1 MIEAMVVNRL
11 TKWACWKLASGV
23 ALGYPREVN
32 YMRAVS
38 PIDREIVRERLLLD
52 DECRKTN
59 EAFELLPQLHQLVLR
74 LEYLTSG
81 DGSELMKAHW
91 FGTSIRTYRTY
102 RNDAYRILGNIL
114 DSRLTSLPV
123 LCSNQL
129 QCDVSVSG

>member
-11 TKWACWKLASGV
+11 LKWARWKLASCV
-23 ALGYPREVN
+23 ALGYPREIS
-32 YMRAVS
+32 YMREVS
-38 PIDREIVRERLLLD
+38 KIDPALKYEHLIFD
-52 DECRKTN
+52 DECRQTN

-74 LEYLTSG
+74 LEYLSAG
-81 DGSELMKAHW
+81 GNELMRAHW

-102 RNDAYRILGNIL
+102 RNDAYRLLGNIL

-129 QCDVSVSG
+129 QCDVSVSS